1 MIKNPEIFLNHI
13 LESVDQIEKS
23 MQNITV
29 EFFRSDREKQNA
41 VIREYEIV
49 GEAMK
54 NIPAGFRR
62 KYPQVPWA
70 RAMGMRNKL
79 IHEYFGVDLGL
90 IWKTTKEDLP
100 RLRTEIEGILNEI
113 KSNKLIK

>member
-1 MIKNPEIFLNHI
+1 MIKKFEIFLTHI
-13 LESVDQIEKS
+13 LESIDQIEKS
-23 MQNITV
+23 SQKMTV
-29 EFFRSDREKQNA
+29 GLFRTNREKQNA
-41 VIREYEIV
+41 VIREYEII

-54 NIPAGFRR
+54 NIPAGFRK

-100 RLRTEIEGILNEI
+100 RLKIQIKAILDELN
-113 KSNKLIK
+113 KNKLIK